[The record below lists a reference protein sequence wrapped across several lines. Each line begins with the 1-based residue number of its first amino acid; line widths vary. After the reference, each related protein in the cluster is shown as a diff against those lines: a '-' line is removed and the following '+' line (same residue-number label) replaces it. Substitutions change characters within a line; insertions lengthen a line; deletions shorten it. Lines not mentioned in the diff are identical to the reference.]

1 MIELALNKLQK
12 YYGANLILEDIT
24 FEVQSLE
31 KVGIVGS
38 NGCGKSTLLKIIKGI
53 EGYDKGMLSIK
64 KGSTIGYLEQIPSY
78 PEGFKVVDVL
88 NTAFERVDGIY
99 KELQLLEKQLS
110 EVEEADARKLL
121 NRYAELQ
128 TAYEGL
134 GGYEK
139 EEKLSKVCMGLKI
152 NEEFKEKDF
161 SQLSGGEKTTIILGK
176 ILLENPDIL
185 LLDEPSNH
193 LDLDAMEWL
202 EAYLKEYKGIVLI
215 VSHDRYFLDNVV
227 TKIIEIEDKV
237 ARSYMGNYTAYINE
251 KERQLKLQL
260 EAYQEQQKK
269 IKAMEKT
276 IAQLRDWGARGDNNK
291 FFRRAASMEKLLN
304 KMEKIEKPLMERDSI
319 NINGNLGGRSGND
332 VVIIKG
338 LYKAYGEKV
347 LLDNADLLVRKGETV
362 ALIGVNGCG
371 KSTLIKILLGME
383 KADGGTAS
391 LGASVKL
398 GYLPQNIEFEDENK
412 TILECFREDI
422 VITEGKAREYLAKYM
437 FYGESVFKKVGS
449 ISGGERSRLKLAM
462 IMYNEV
468 NFLLLDEPTNHL
480 DIDSREE
487 LEDFLK
493 EFTGTILYVS
503 HDRYFI
509 NSTASRTVELSGG
522 KLISYDGNYN
532 YYKEKSAELK
542 NEPVVKKAAKK
553 NKKSKEEEGFK
564 NIKITKSANNPWKK
578 MNMEKQIEDL
588 EERINNSEFQI
599 NEYSHNYEKLN
610 SIYSEKLELEQQLEA
625 LMEEYFR

>member
-260 EAYQEQQKK
+260 EAYQEQ
-269 IKAMEKT
+269 
-276 IAQLRDWGARGDNNK
+276 
-291 FFRRAASMEKLLN
+291 
-304 KMEKIEKPLMERDSI
+304 
-319 NINGNLGGRSGND
+319 
-332 VVIIKG
+332 
-338 LYKAYGEKV
+338 
-347 LLDNADLLVRKGETV
+347 RK
-362 ALIGVNGCG
+362 
-371 KSTLIKILLGME
+371 
-383 KADGGTAS
+383 
-391 LGASVKL
+391 
-398 GYLPQNIEFEDENK
+398 ED
-412 TILECFREDI
+412 
-422 VITEGKAREYLAKYM
+422 
-437 FYGESVFKKVGS
+437 
-449 ISGGERSRLKLAM
+449 
-462 IMYNEV
+462 
-468 NFLLLDEPTNHL
+468 
-480 DIDSREE
+480 
-487 LEDFLK
+487 
-493 EFTGTILYVS
+493 
-503 HDRYFI
+503 
-509 NSTASRTVELSGG
+509 
-522 KLISYDGNYN
+522 
-532 YYKEKSAELK
+532 
-542 NEPVVKKAAKK
+542 
-553 NKKSKEEEGFK
+553 
-564 NIKITKSANNPWKK
+564 
-578 MNMEKQIEDL
+578 
-588 EERINNSEFQI
+588 
-599 NEYSHNYEKLN
+599 
-610 SIYSEKLELEQQLEA
+610 
-625 LMEEYFR
+625 

>member
-1 MIELALNKLQK
+1 
-12 YYGANLILEDIT
+12 
-24 FEVQSLE
+24 
-31 KVGIVGS
+31 
-38 NGCGKSTLLKIIKGI
+38 
-53 EGYDKGMLSIK
+53 
-64 KGSTIGYLEQIPSY
+64 
-78 PEGFKVVDVL
+78 
-88 NTAFERVDGIY
+88 
-99 KELQLLEKQLS
+99 
-110 EVEEADARKLL
+110 
-121 NRYAELQ
+121 
-128 TAYEGL
+128 
-134 GGYEK
+134 
-139 EEKLSKVCMGLKI
+139 
-152 NEEFKEKDF
+152 
-161 SQLSGGEKTTIILGK
+161 
-176 ILLENPDIL
+176 
-185 LLDEPSNH
+185 
-193 LDLDAMEWL
+193 
-202 EAYLKEYKGIVLI
+202 
-215 VSHDRYFLDNVV
+215 
-227 TKIIEIEDKV
+227 
-237 ARSYMGNYTAYINE
+237 
-251 KERQLKLQL
+251 
-260 EAYQEQQKK
+260 
-269 IKAMEKT
+269 MEKT

-493 EFTGTILYVS
+493 EFTGTILYNQRRKRDLKILKS
-503 HDRYFI
+503 LNRPTI
-509 NSTASRTVELSGG
+509 LG
-522 KLISYDGNYN
+522 K
-532 YYKEKSAELK
+532 K
-542 NEPVVKKAAKK
+542 
-553 NKKSKEEEGFK
+553 
-564 NIKITKSANNPWKK
+564 
-578 MNMEKQIEDL
+578 
-588 EERINNSEFQI
+588 
-599 NEYSHNYEKLN
+599 
-610 SIYSEKLELEQQLEA
+610 
-625 LMEEYFR
+625 

>member
-493 EFTGTILYVS
+493 EFTGTILY
-503 HDRYFI
+503 
-509 NSTASRTVELSGG
+509 
-522 KLISYDGNYN
+522 
-532 YYKEKSAELK
+532 
-542 NEPVVKKAAKK
+542 
-553 NKKSKEEEGFK
+553 
-564 NIKITKSANNPWKK
+564 
-578 MNMEKQIEDL
+578 
-588 EERINNSEFQI
+588 
-599 NEYSHNYEKLN
+599 
-610 SIYSEKLELEQQLEA
+610 
-625 LMEEYFR
+625 

>member
-588 EERINNSEFQI
+588 EERINNLEFQI